1 MRSEARAVFFAHTTF
16 DFGMNGP
23 AHIVGEEF
31 CSMIRSM
38 RIHIGIAI
46 STSYG
51 CRNNRPRMAFL
62 VSSEGKMKV
71 LDDLYVDRDL
81 SLFPRLISKEEGYEA
96 IARKLFDR
104 KDLCVHIMGF

>member
-1 MRSEARAVFFAHTTF
+1 
-16 DFGMNGP
+16 
-23 AHIVGEEF
+23 
-31 CSMIRSM
+31 
-38 RIHIGIAI
+38 
-46 STSYG
+46 
-51 CRNNRPRMAFL
+51 MAFL